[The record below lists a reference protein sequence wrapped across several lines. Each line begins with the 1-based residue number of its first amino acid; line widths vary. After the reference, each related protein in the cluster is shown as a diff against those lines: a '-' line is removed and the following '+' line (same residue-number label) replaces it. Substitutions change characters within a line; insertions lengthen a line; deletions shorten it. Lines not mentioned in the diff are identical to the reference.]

1 MPNLFLDCLTKN
13 FVLPPGFCARPQKI
27 SSQRNFAGAQAT
39 LCPTERP
46 TNRRSA
52 PTPRGTAK
60 CPSRN
65 VGQKAHGVLLLL
77 WEKFVGWVRY
87 SKVGLFFSTF
97 GFFFQVCFFY
107 RKPPWNMKWKTQAS
121 TSKWHL
127 FFSFEIK
134 WQRFFYRENPS
145 HFGLI
150 GMSFDIWFTSRSNS
164 TQSWSTNWAGCRH
177 VKQRKQY
184 PNSFGTI
191 FTPQNKRK
199 QIHYKLI
206 KS

>member
-1 MPNLFLDCLTKN
+1 MPGPKKFPPSGILPEPKQLFAQLKGQQIGAARQLPAVQQNVLPGTLAKKPMVFCCCCGKNSWVESDIPRLDC
-13 FVLPPGFCARPQKI
+13 FFP
-27 SSQRNFAGAQAT
+27 
-39 LCPTERP
+39 
-46 TNRRSA
+46 RSDFF
-52 PTPRGTAK
+52 
-60 CPSRN
+60 S
-65 VGQKAHGVLLLL
+65 
-77 WEKFVGWVRY
+77 KFV
-87 SKVGLFFSTF
+87 
-97 GFFFQVCFFY
+97 FFY